1 MAGVGQRE
9 EAAFTKKVMDQ
20 FAQKNSSGF
29 FQMVKYFNAAIH
41 LPTEHHPVIKAGFLV
56 HKGRGEHSRQS
67 HLPYYPRHPH
77 CPVPDGG
84 ACCCPT
90 RQ

>member
-41 LPTEHHPVIKAGFLV
+41 F
-56 HKGRGEHSRQS
+56 
-67 HLPYYPRHPH
+67 
-77 CPVPDGG
+77 D
-84 ACCCPT
+84 
-90 RQ
+90 